1 MNDLIMSKTLTNKVQ
16 INKVLN
22 HSLAIVSKHCKAKK
36 PKSAGFTLIEVML
49 AMAIFA
55 IAGVA
60 LISSADTHFRHLS
73 YIETKM
79 MANWVASNQL
89 VEATLD
95 KSWPPKNN
103 KKGKVELAGREWFW
117 LQKVLKTTDQNMK
130 AVSIEVRLDKT
141 KETSLGSLT
150 TYFVKETK

>member
-1 MNDLIMSKTLTNKVQ
+1 MNNVIIS
-16 INKVLN
+16 KVLAN
-22 HSLAIVSKHCKAKK
+22 KGLSQSISIVPKRCKVNK

-117 LQKVLKTTDQNMK
+117 MQKVLKTTDQNMK
-130 AVSIEVRLDKT
+130 AVSVEIRLDKA
-141 KETSLGSLT
+141 KETSLASLT
-150 TYFVKETK
+150 TYLVKETK